1 MSGAEIKTLRAKFG
15 MSQAV
20 LARALGMSKESVS
33 KWERGKKKTSGP
45 AQRMLRI
52 LERQGPEILI
62 V

>member
-33 KWERGKKKTSGP
+33 KWERGKKKT
-45 AQRMLRI
+45 
-52 LERQGPEILI
+52 
-62 V
+62 